1 MGAVTAESGGV
12 LGLGDGGGAV
22 AARLR
27 ESTSKAREDM
37 EDLKSCM
44 MAIMSKAMLGPGTAV
59 DGEAVGAG
67 GALMDMAELAGLETS
82 GIAGIDGGNLG
93 RKGVTE
99 GLKGVLTRSA
109 NSGSTP
115 VGVTVS
121 GAGMKRESG

>member
-1 MGAVTAESGGV
+1 M
-12 LGLGDGGGAV
+12 

-67 GALMDMAELAGLETS
+67 GALMDMAELAGMETRS